1 MFQMSLDNPSMMEI
15 YPYGGIL
22 AYMKYHYL
30 DGVMKQ
36 NLMLMDK
43 TRYVHDKGE
52 KKVAVARR
60 PKSESETNSI
70 VSMFG
75 IGSQAE
81 QEIEKVRKEIG
92 D

>member
-1 MFQMSLDNPSMMEI
+1 MSIDNPTIMEI

-22 AYMKYHYL
+22 AYAKYHYL
-30 DGVMKQ
+30 DGVVKQ
-36 NLMLMDK
+36 NLMLVDK
-43 TRYVHDKGE
+43 TRYVHDGGN
-52 KKVAVARR
+52 KKVAVAKS
-60 PKSESETNSI
+60 PKSDEEAKSI

-81 QEIEKVRKEIG
+81 QDIAKVRKEIG

>member
-1 MFQMSLDNPSMMEI
+1 MFQISLDNPTMMEI

-22 AYMKYHYL
+22 AYTKYHYL
-30 DGVMKQ
+30 DGIMKQ

-43 TRYVHDKGE
+43 TRYNHGGKDTVTT
-52 KKVAVARR
+52 AQR
-60 PKSESETNSI
+60 PKSEEATRSI

-81 QEIEKVRKEIG
+81 KEIAKVRKEIG